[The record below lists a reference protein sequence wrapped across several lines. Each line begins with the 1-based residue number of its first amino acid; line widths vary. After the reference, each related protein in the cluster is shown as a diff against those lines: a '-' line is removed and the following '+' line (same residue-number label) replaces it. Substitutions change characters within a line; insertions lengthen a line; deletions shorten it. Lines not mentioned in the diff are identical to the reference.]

1 MDQDGPLNEKV
12 YTTIADVEKNNTA
25 PAHTM
30 GGTGKYSGRI
40 KAPVKN
46 TDKFKSFRNRLLG

>member
-1 MDQDGPLNEKV
+1 
-12 YTTIADVEKNNTA
+12 
-25 PAHTM
+25 M